1 MRKLRNL
8 LYPSLQ
14 TDFQTCKKQYHVLLH
29 ISEICLQTQ
38 VAPASLILWSCEAWA
53 DFSVKIHP
61 VYLFTD
67 LYVYL
72 FIYLK
77 SCCWNQCWM
86 GIRFLTKYPLGVK
99 VGIWI
104 CNRWADFFSNT
115 RAWLIPSNFPKS
127 TICPYPYPCP
137 CIWQFKISDV
147 HTQTWTRAKKCQ
159 VYLAKDPE
167 EYPF

>member
-1 MRKLRNL
+1 MRKLRKL

-67 LYVYL
+67 LFIYL
-72 FIYLK
+72 FIFKVAVGTSVGWVL
-77 SCCWNQCWM
+77 
-86 GIRFLTKYPLGVK
+86 RFVTKYPLGVK

-104 CNRWADFFSNT
+104 CNSLADFFSNT
-115 RAWLIPSNFPKS
+115 RARLIPSNFQRS

-159 VYLAKDPE
+159 VY
-167 EYPF
+167 

>member
-1 MRKLRNL
+1 VRKLRNL

-67 LYVYL
+67 LFIYL
-72 FIYLK
+72 FIFKVAVGTSVGWVL
-77 SCCWNQCWM
+77 
-86 GIRFLTKYPLGVK
+86 RFVTKYPLGVM

-104 CNRWADFFSNT
+104 CNSWADFFSNT
-115 RAWLIPSNFPKS
+115 RAWLIPSNFQKKYYVPLPLPLPLHLAVQNFWCS
-127 TICPYPYPCP
+127 H
-137 CIWQFKISDV
+137 SDLN
-147 HTQTWTRAKKCQ
+147 QS
-159 VYLAKDPE
+159 
-167 EYPF
+167 